1 MPAVALM
8 TADGNK
14 NSHKTAMHTIKC
26 LNKKRKVIAASVN
39 GVQQL
44 KLPSEGQTGM
54 LASCTPC
61 PLLISFNTMYLNHA
75 TSLT

>member
-1 MPAVALM
+1 MAPVALM

-14 NSHKTAMHTIKC
+14 NSHKTAMHTIKWFFF
-26 LNKKRKVIAASVN
+26 KKVIAASVN

-54 LASCTPC
+54 LASCPPC
-61 PLLISFNTMYLNHA
+61 PLLISFNTMYLNHT
-75 TSLT
+75 TSVT